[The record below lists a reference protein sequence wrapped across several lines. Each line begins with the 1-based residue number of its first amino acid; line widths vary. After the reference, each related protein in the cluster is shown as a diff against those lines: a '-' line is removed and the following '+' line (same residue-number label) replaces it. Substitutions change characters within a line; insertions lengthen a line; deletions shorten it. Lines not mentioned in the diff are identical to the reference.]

1 MNPTAC
7 SQTGCSGLAPA
18 PELCPYGAPAAA
30 TSPCRAFMNKPQ
42 PFFSTLTLISFLLNL
57 THTSFYWHQT
67 GGEKQPL
74 APCICIKHDEAL
86 EYGNITSKNDRNCR
100 DAVRWGEGSQ
110 IAP

>member
-1 MNPTAC
+1 
-7 SQTGCSGLAPA
+7 
-18 PELCPYGAPAAA
+18 
-30 TSPCRAFMNKPQ
+30 MNKPQ
-42 PFFSTLTLISFLLNL
+42 PFFTTLTLISFLLNL

-74 APCICIKHDEAL
+74 APCICIKHDGAL